1 MIGSIVFAT
10 LLASA
15 APPARI
21 AVMIDDAAPGEPT
34 RAALESALQSRGF
47 EVVARELAL
56 DIRKVITPKDVL
68 EGRLPANLS
77 VLEADAILAGSA
89 AYGDPTDVDGIKSLQ
104 IVVTVRLLDLATA
117 RTTATLTGNG
127 VGLGMPGPNLAQ
139 RGAQKAVEAVFG
151 NKALADGLADLG
163 QQAGTVILIVQ
174 GLPTRAALGE
184 LRAELE
190 RTLAGA
196 PTREIYFA
204 HGIGKLALG
213 GSKAKSLNGPEVADL
228 LSSNKAL
235 PLVVTEV
242 ANTRI
247 VATFERART
256 VSVHALVTE
265 PVVPARM
272 KAAKAELG
280 RFVAG
285 EMAKFGYVR
294 TSYQASP
301 LTRAAAVKRAAGIG
315 AQVVVESEILG
326 SGKES
331 AFVIRII
338 DVKTGQPIVR
348 EQAVLASDASRFST
362 AEALLATIKGR
373 LPEHLAATVPAATSP
388 AVAEGTK

>member
-1 MIGSIVFAT
+1 MLV
-10 LLASA
+10 
-15 APPARI
+15 
-21 AVMIDDAAPGEPT
+21 
-34 RAALESALQSRGF
+34 F
-47 EVVARELAL
+47 EVA
-56 DIRKVITPKDVL
+56 VI
-68 EGRLPANLS
+68 A
-77 VLEADAILAGSA
+77 
-89 AYGDPTDVDGIKSLQ
+89 
-104 IVVTVRLLDLATA
+104 
-117 RTTATLTGNG
+117 
-127 VGLGMPGPNLAQ
+127 
-139 RGAQKAVEAVFG
+139 F
-151 NKALADGLADLG
+151 
-163 QQAGTVILIVQ
+163 
-174 GLPTRAALGE
+174 
-184 LRAELE
+184 
-190 RTLAGA
+190 
-196 PTREIYFA
+196 F
-204 HGIGKLALG
+204 
-213 GSKAKSLNGPEVADL
+213 
-228 LSSNKAL
+228 
-235 PLVVTEV
+235 
-242 ANTRI
+242 I